1 MRRRVQLDGA
11 VVLITG
17 AAKGIGAAT
26 ARELTGRGARVALLD
41 RDAVALGALV
51 GELTHGSVSFVADV
65 TDQASLDAA
74 VQGTVAA
81 FGRID
86 IVVANAGVAEHGSIR
101 VTDSDS
107 FARTVDVNLVGV
119 HRTISAALP
128 QLIHSRGYVLVVA
141 SVASFLP
148 LPGGGAYS
156 PSKAGAESLAAL
168 LRVELAHAGVDV
180 GSAHPCWIDTDMTR
194 AAEAEM
200 PTFREL
206 RGQLPWPAR
215 TVTSPQECAKKLV
228 DGIERRARRI
238 YVPRAIALVSV
249 LRSALTSRA
258 AERVVLRRAGSAIPQ
273 LDREV
278 LAARVARA
286 APEERTSVGGSR

>member
-1 MRRRVQLDGA
+1 MRRTKGLDGS
-11 VVLITG
+11 VVLVTG

-26 ARELTGRGARVALLD
+26 ARELTDRGARVALLD
-41 RDAVALGALV
+41 RDAVALAALA
-51 GELTHGSVSFVADV
+51 GELGDGCVSFVADV

-74 VQGTVAA
+74 VHGTVAA

-86 IVVANAGVAEHGSIR
+86 IVVANAGIAEHGSIL
-101 VTDSDS
+101 VTDSDA

-119 HRTISAALP
+119 HRTITAALP
-128 QLIHSRGYVLVVA
+128 QLINSRGYVLIVA

-156 PSKAGAESLAAL
+156 PSKAGAESLAGA
-168 LRVELAHAGVDV
+168 LRVELAHVRVAV

-194 AAEAEM
+194 AAEDEM
-200 PTFREL
+200 PTFRAL

-215 TVTSPQECAKKLV
+215 AVTSPEECAKKLA

-238 YVPRAIALVSV
+238 YVPRAVALVSV
-249 LRSALTSRA
+249 LRSALTSKA
-258 AERVVLRRAGSAIPQ
+258 AERVVLRRAGPAIPQ

-278 LAARVARA
+278 LAARAARA
-286 APEERTSVGGSR
+286 ATTQRSAVGGSR